1 MFKTRKPRQFNLKGR
16 YFDEDRDR
24 RDSVLRKNEDKIPF
38 DDKEKYRAR
47 LRDNWDYRRS
57 TRGSSNFGIRVIVI
71 VGILV
76 LLLYLL
82 FFIL

>member
-1 MFKTRKPRQFNLKGR
+1 MFKTRKPRSFNLKGR
-16 YFDEDRDR
+16 YFDVDRDR
-24 RDSVLRKNEDKIPF
+24 RDTILRKNEENIPF

-47 LRDNWDYRRS
+47 LRENWDYRRI
-57 TRGSSNFGIRVIVI
+57 TRTGSNFGIRVIVI
-71 VGILV
+71 TGILV